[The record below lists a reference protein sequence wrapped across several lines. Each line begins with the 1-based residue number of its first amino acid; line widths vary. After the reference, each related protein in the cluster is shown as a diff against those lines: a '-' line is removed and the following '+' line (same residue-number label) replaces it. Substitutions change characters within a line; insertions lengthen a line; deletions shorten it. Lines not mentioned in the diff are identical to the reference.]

1 MAVNSIANAGIQGI
15 NTGLRQATDAASRIA
30 QPNLEQGLEQFTT
43 AAVDLKSAEQQVQ
56 ASAQVVKTAD
66 ELVGTLLD
74 TLA

>member
-1 MAVNSIANAGIQGI
+1 MAINSIANSGIQGI
-15 NTGLRQATDAASRIA
+15 NEGLRQATDAANRIA
-30 QPNLEQGLEQFTT
+30 QPQIDQGLEQFTE

-66 ELVGTLLD
+66 ELVGTLID